1 VSPRGPRAER
11 ARARGRRSPGER
23 PPGLDTTEVRT
34 IRDRRTAPPS
44 SVASRSA
51 EHPAVV
57 SGAVT
62 AVVGLLLV
70 VAAIVVLTD
79 AASLRPTTEPLGPAA
94 FPTIIG
100 ILLALV
106 GSGLVLVNLRFVVVL
121 VRGGGGPISH
131 RLWGVLGLLL
141 GIVVYGLLLPFVGF
155 TVVSVALFVA
165 AALVLGSPRPWWRLA
180 LYGLVLAG
188 LIVLLFDRVIGLA
201 LPAGPWGF

>member
-1 VSPRGPRAER
+1 VS
-11 ARARGRRSPGER
+11 ARRTPKGER

-34 IRDRRTAPPS
+34 IRDRRTAPPPV
-44 SVASRSA
+44 VASRSVD
-51 EHPAVV
+51 HPAVV

-62 AVVGLLLV
+62 VLVGVLLII
-70 VAAIVVLTD
+70 ASIVVLTD
-79 AASLRPTTEPLGPAA
+79 AASLRPTSEPLGPAA

-106 GSGLVLVNLRFVVVL
+106 GIGLVLVNLRFARVL
-121 VRGGGGPISH
+121 VRGGGGPVSR
-131 RLWGVLGLLL
+131 RLWGVLGLLV

-180 LYGLVLAG
+180 IYGLVLAG
-188 LIVLLFDRVIGLA
+188 VIVLLFDRVIGLA